1 MSHSAPI
8 VVHDSDLESDLAA
21 DSVVDSAA
29 HSAADLAA
37 DFDSKS
43 SSKPR
48 ALVSLLQPSNNFASW
63 RSGVRLSAAATLCT
77 ALFDSSG
84 SETETDET
92 FQTPPTSFKTTAV
105 WETKPDQKLKEDTGV
120 SDSPPTSPPYDPFGP
135 DAQQIEDDE
144 QFAIYLDMDLNGR
157 AAKAHASQKITKVF
171 EEEAEPKLKKAKND
185 RSDYWKERWAKRQQ
199 QKTLGSD
206 SLRFRLRFIKRNFCG
221 VNNFNCTVK
230 KGPMGLYFKQAVIP
244 DTQGVIEHDL
254 IISSNHF
261 FHRITDDKVMQL
273 FADDHNKI
281 RVNENCNADV
291 DLLFAATFPNSVFPG
306 L

>member
-8 VVHDSDLESDLAA
+8 YIVVHDSDSESDLAA
-21 DSVVDSAA
+21 D
-29 HSAADLAA
+29 SAADLAA

-84 SETETDET
+84 SETESDET

-199 QKTLGSD
+199 QKLWEVIACD
-206 SLRFRLRFIKRNFCG
+206 FVFISL
-221 VNNFNCTVK
+221 
-230 KGPMGLYFKQAVIP
+230 KGIFV
-244 DTQGVIEHDL
+244 E
-254 IISSNHF
+254 
-261 FHRITDDKVMQL
+261 
-273 FADDHNKI
+273 
-281 RVNENCNADV
+281 
-291 DLLFAATFPNSVFPG
+291 
-306 L
+306 